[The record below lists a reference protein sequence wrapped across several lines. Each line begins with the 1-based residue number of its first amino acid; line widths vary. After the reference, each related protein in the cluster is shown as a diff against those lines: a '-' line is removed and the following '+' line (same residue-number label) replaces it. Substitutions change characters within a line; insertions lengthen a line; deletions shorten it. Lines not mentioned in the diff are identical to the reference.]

1 MLGNLIMPIPAF
13 VEPSGFLPPGNHA
26 ATLAEIQDRFCWNY
40 RRKEIYKGLEYVT
53 GELISHKVD
62 KIWVDGSFVT
72 KKERPGDV
80 DVAYEVP
87 DEADLATWGW
97 LDPRRRSDLK
107 KFHRV
112 DLLPDW
118 PGQAQINSW
127 FCSDQ
132 DGNEKGIIRLIA
144 DAA

>member
-1 MLGNLIMPIPAF
+1 VIPPFEEA
-13 VEPSGFLPPGNHA
+13 SGLLPPGDHE

-40 RRKEIYKGLEYVT
+40 RRREFYRGLEHVA
-53 GELISHKVD
+53 GELISHRVE

-87 DEADLATWGW
+87 EGADINDWGW
-97 LDPRRRSDLK
+97 LAPRRRRDLK
-107 KFHRV
+107 KVQHV

-118 PGQAQINSW
+118 PNQPQMNRW
-127 FCSDQ
+127 FCGDI
-132 DGNEKGIIRLIA
+132 DGNIKGIIRLIA